1 MKIGLVGLGRMGT
14 GISERLLKNGH
25 EVVVFNRHAEKAA
38 PLVALGAEHALRYS
52 DFANLPK
59 PRIVWVMVPAG
70 EATEEVIFGPEG
82 LVHTLEA
89 GDIIIDG
96 GNSHY
101 TDTVA
106 HSKKLTEEFG
116 IHLLDCGTSGG
127 LVGRERGYC
136 VMVGGDE
143 EAYKIF
149 RPALDVIAQPG
160 GYGYFGKSGAGHYV
174 KMVHNGIEYGMMQ
187 SIAEGLALIKNGQ
200 YMGVE
205 LPKLIEVWQHGSI
218 IESFLV
224 GLGKTIFEANPN
236 LDGISG
242 YIAENGEGR
251 WTVDAAKE
259 VNLEMPSIQLA
270 LDIRAS
276 SRDGKVSDTTRI
288 VAALRQQF
296 GGHSIEKPQ

>member
-1 MKIGLVGLGRMGT
+1 MKIGLVGLGRMGS

-38 PLVALGAEHALRYS
+38 PLVALGAEHAVSYS
-52 DFANLPK
+52 DFTNLPK

-82 LVHTLEA
+82 LVHTLES

-101 TDTVA
+101 TDTIA
-106 HSKKLTEEFG
+106 HSKRLAEEFG
-116 IHLLDCGTSGG
+116 IRLLDCGTSGG
-127 LVGRERGYC
+127 LVGREKGYC

-143 EAYKIF
+143 EAYKTF
-149 RPALDVIAQPG
+149 RPALEVIAQPG
-160 GYGYFGKSGAGHYV
+160 GFGHFGKSGAGHYV

-224 GLGKTIFEANPN
+224 GLGKIIFEANPN

-259 VNLEMPSIQLA
+259 VNMEMPSIQLS
-270 LDIRAS
+270 LDIRAA
-276 SRDGKVSDTTRI
+276 SREGKVSDTTRI